1 MPATL
6 GQFGYAGPGVGGTE
20 DTTRF
25 RSGPIWGSF
34 PMTRYLYN
42 PDHFVWWWDDFDVT
56 PALTSAT
63 TAINRYPYMSY
74 IDSSNTIVKVLT
86 EKMLGVLR
94 LATDA
99 TDNDAPV
106 VSMAGDSV
114 CVCISDTAGDDMPLW
129 FESRWRKSSVTDNQC
144 AIHNGFCEETRA
156 VDDGLLTDNTGTI
169 IQSGGS
175 YTIDDIGFN
184 VRQDNGEELDF
195 QWGKASGAGVELI
208 AALDSLVASTWVK
221 TGFKYQPAVTNK
233 PAAQRIAV
241 FLNGVENSTYGTAT
255 QVATA
260 TFPDAEELQWAVGS
274 KNGEGTAT
282 DFDIDWVCFAQEK
295 RSS

>member
-1 MPATL
+1 MPAHL
-6 GQFGYAGPGVGGTE
+6 GQFGYAGPAVGGTE

-25 RSGPIWGSF
+25 KSGSIWASF
-34 PMTRYLYN
+34 PKTRHLYN
-42 PDHFVWWWDDFDVT
+42 EDHFVYHWDDFDRT
-56 PALTSAT
+56 PSLTSAT
-63 TAINRYPYMSY
+63 TAVNRASYMSY
-74 IDSSNTIVKVLT
+74 IDTSNTITRVVT

-94 LATDA
+94 LSTDA

-106 VSMAGDSV
+106 ITMPGDYV
-114 CVCISDTAGDDMPLW
+114 QVVISDTAGDDMPLW

-144 AIHNGFCEETRA
+144 AMHNGFCEETRA
-156 VDDGLLTDNTGTI
+156 IDDGLLTDNTGTI
-169 IQSGGS
+169 IQSGGN

-221 TGFKYQPAVTNK
+221 TGFKYQPASTGK
-233 PAAQRIAV
+233 PAAERIAV
-241 FLNGVENSTYGTAT
+241 FLNGVENATHGTAT

-260 TFPDAEELQWAVGS
+260 TFPDAEELQWAFGS

-282 DFDIDWVCFAQEK
+282 DLDIDWVCFAQEK